1 MKSSLPWLKPSLVK
15 KENPI
20 LVQVKDEMNI
30 PLSREEGI
38 IKMINETDMPIEDM
52 KCILSTFP
60 KTMNSARNG
69 T

>member
-1 MKSSLPWLKPSLVK
+1 MKTSLPWLMPSSP

-20 LVQVKDEMNI
+20 LVQVKEEMNI

-38 IKMINETDMPIEDM
+38 IKMINETDMPIKEM
-52 KCILSTFP
+52 KCLLSTFP
-60 KTMNSARNG
+60 KTMNSVRNG